1 MEKKTKIKRP
11 NPFVWIIMI
20 LYLVGASVFRRKVK
34 ISYRCQNGDVLHGK
48 KSRKALKRLKAPFII
63 LGNHHSLYDYIFPM
77 RALFP
82 RRINYMVARKHVVAS
97 SYRFFL
103 KHSYTIPKSLFQTD
117 IPSLRGAFDV
127 ISQKGILAIYP
138 EGQILVNG
146 ISKEM
151 PEQVSKLLKKF
162 KVPVLIQRTSGGY
175 FVDSTWR
182 KKLPKGLI
190 DVEFSMAL
198 TSEELAEYSLEK
210 IDEIVAKSLYVD
222 NFKWQ
227 EETGNLYVG
236 KKRAEGLENI
246 LYMCPCCKK
255 EFSIKTDDDKII
267 CTNCDTK
274 VIYNQACHFDWEKEK
289 YFNHIGEWYAY
300 QNQIE
305 KERHFQNKELNL
317 TIPVQLKILAE
328 KDTLIKE
335 SNDFEI
341 RKTKRIENAGSGNL
355 IITRERI
362 FYKGVIFGENAEI
375 RFNPR
380 AVQYL
385 PYTPGDN
392 FQIYLQDVM
401 FAFHPIDSRLCAK
414 AALTI
419 ETLYEFLEQKAAE
432 IV

>member
-1 MEKKTKIKRP
+1 MSFGVYIHW
-11 NPFVWIIMI
+11 PFCRSKCPYCDFYSKVQKNVPQNEIIQT
-20 LYLVGASVFRRKVK
+20 YLED
-34 ISYRCQNGDVLHGK
+34 ISYYAERTGKQNIT
-48 KSRKALKRLKAPFII
+48 S
-63 LGNHHSLYDYIFPM
+63 IF
-77 RALFP
+77 FGGG
-82 RRINYMVARKHVVAS
+82 
-97 SYRFFL
+97 
-103 KHSYTIPKSLFQTD
+103 T
-117 IPSLRGAFDV
+117 PSL
-127 ISQKGILAIYP
+127 
-138 EGQILVNG
+138 
-146 ISKEM
+146 
-151 PEQVSKLLKKF
+151 
-162 KVPVLIQRTSGGY
+162 
-175 FVDSTWR
+175 
-182 KKLPKGLI
+182 I
-190 DVEFSMAL
+190 DACNI
-198 TSEELAEYSLEK
+198 EK